1 MEFDGTQDDIVTS
14 GPAAVTRGWTTLTG
28 ALVALVAL
36 FATSLTISSPA
47 GADEIVIVEAGD
59 SLSEIAAEYGTSVSA
74 LMAANGITD
83 PDRLYMGQELL
94 VPGTG
99 VTPTTLPP
107 LVVVVQSGDSL
118 SGIAAEYGV
127 TLSALITANAI
138 DDPDRVHPG
147 QELVIPGASGAARL
161 KGPTVV
167 VVQSG
172 DSLSAIA
179 SDQGVS
185 VAALMEANGITD
197 PDRLQVGQRLLIP
210 GRGTPVTT
218 LPPLKV
224 TVQSGESLSII
235 AARYEMTVSAL
246 AAANGIT
253 DPNRLSIGQE
263 LLIPGRTAP
272 PQYSIDYGPVRVD
285 GRGWGHGRGMGQYGS
300 LGYAV
305 DEGWSRDAILDH
317 YYGGTTPGVVPDVE
331 IGVRLLGRDGKTTTV
346 HVDDGLLA
354 VAGQTGGWTLI
365 DADTVRVTLDG
376 EIDRYR
382 VALGSSCGGPFSD
395 SGVVI
400 ESPVT
405 RIRVARLVAREA
417 SRKPMMHETS
427 TIPAVP
433 SITVVIEDVATTTT
447 VVSGSSVPE
456 DHPDHPSNT
465 GGTTSTT
472 PPGEPSDE
480 STDGGTT
487 ATGTDASGRTFEVLE
502 ASDLPLSQ
510 TLQVCEGANS
520 STWYRG
526 EIRAARY
533 GANQRTV
540 NWVRVEQYLRG
551 VVPREM
557 SASWASLGGGAGMT
571 ALEVQAVAARS
582 YALAEVRYGY
592 AKTCDTIRC
601 QVYGGRRAKRGSKE
615 WDHEAPETD
624 QAVAATVGLVR
635 IDGEGVV
642 SRTEFSAST
651 GGHTITADFPGVPDE
666 GDDVSINPVHRWT
679 KDLDAEAVAQS
690 FGLGTL
696 YEVEVVERDGF
707 GDDGGR
713 ATEIEFLTRTGE
725 RFSVNGDRFR
735 REFGLRSNWFGVLYG
750 PPDAGSEF
758 PVTRVD
764 EYRVT
769 AGFSAEDMET
779 VEAAAT
785 YLKMSPAEF
794 QRAAVWVLAFLV
806 SLSSD
811 QPAPIDAPE
820 VDGLERVTTA
830 YFAADGDQEAL
841 EAVAA
846 AFGLNGGEAQK
857 VSVTVLV
864 FLTALARAAGR

>member
-1 MEFDGTQDDIVTS
+1 MALDGTLVSLVTVGPSS
-14 GPAAVTRGWTTLTG
+14 GLGDRRSSTSVMVLV
-28 ALVALVAL
+28 VALVA
-36 FATSLTISSPA
+36 ASLAVVPSA
-47 GADEIVIVEAGD
+47 AADVIVIVEAGD
-59 SLSEIAAEYGTSVSA
+59 SLSEIAAEHGTSVSA

-83 PDRLYMGQELL
+83 PDRLYMGQEL
-94 VPGTG
+94 VVSGTG

-127 TLSALITANAI
+127 TLSALIAANAI
-138 DDPDRVHPG
+138 DDPNRVHPG
-147 QELVIPGASGAARL
+147 QELVIPGASAAARL

-179 SDQGVS
+179 SDHGVS
-185 VAALMEANGITD
+185 VAALMEANGLTD
-197 PDRLQVGQRLLIP
+197 PDRLQVGQRLSIP
-210 GRGTPVTT
+210 GRGTPATT

-224 TVQSGESLSII
+224 TVQSGESLSVI
-235 AARYEMTVSAL
+235 AARYDVTVSAL
-246 AAANGIT
+246 AAANAIT
-253 DPNRLSIGQE
+253 DPNLLSVGQE
-263 LLIPGRTAP
+263 LVVPGRTAP
-272 PQYSIDYGPVRVD
+272 PEYSTDYGPIRVD

-305 DEGWSRDAILDH
+305 DEGWTRDAILDH
-317 YYGGTTPGVVPDVE
+317 YYGGTAPGVVPNVE
-331 IGVRLLGRDGKTTTV
+331 IGVRLLGRDGKATTV

-376 EIDRYR
+376 DVDRYR
-382 VALGSSCGGPFSD
+382 VAVGSSCGSSFSD

-433 SITVVIEDVATTTT
+433 STTVVIEEVVTTTT
-447 VVSGSSVPE
+447 IVSGSSVPE

-465 GGTTSTT
+465 GGATTTV
-472 PPGEPSDE
+472 PIDE
-480 STDGGTT
+480 STGEPTEGGASVTWTDG
-487 ATGTDASGRTFEVLE
+487 SGRTFEVLE
-502 ASDLPLSQ
+502 ASDLALTQ
-510 TLQVCEGANS
+510 TLQICEGTNS

-582 YALAEVRYGY
+582 YALAEVRYSY

-601 QVYGGRRAKRGSKE
+601 QVYGGRRARRGSEE

-679 KDLDAEAVAQS
+679 KDLDAASVAES

-713 ATEIEFLTRTGE
+713 ATEIEFRTRTGD

-750 PPDAGSEF
+750 PPDVGSEF
-758 PVTRVD
+758 PLTRVD

-769 AGFSAEDMET
+769 TGFSAEDMES

-806 SLSSD
+806 NLSGD
-811 QPAPIDAPE
+811 QPAPLDAPE
-820 VDGLERVTTA
+820 VDGAERVTTA
-830 YFAADGDQEAL
+830 YFAAAGDQDAL
-841 EAVAA
+841 ETVAA

>member
-1 MEFDGTQDDIVTS
+1 MALDGTLVGPVTA
-14 GPAAVTRGWTTLTG
+14 GPVRGLGGRRSPTSVLVVVT
-28 ALVALVAL
+28 ALVAA
-36 FATSLTISSPA
+36 SLAIVPSA
-47 GADEIVIVEAGD
+47 GAEVIVVVEAGD
-59 SLSEIAAEYGTSVSA
+59 SLSEIAAEHGTSVSA
-74 LMAANGITD
+74 LMAANDIID
-83 PDRLYMGQELL
+83 PDRLYMGQELV
-94 VPGTG
+94 VPGAG
-99 VTPTTLPP
+99 VMPTTLPP

-127 TLSALITANAI
+127 TLSALIEANAI

-147 QELVIPGASGAARL
+147 QELVVPGASGAVRL

-179 SDQGVS
+179 SDHGVS
-185 VAALMEANGITD
+185 VDSLMEANGLTD
-197 PDRLQVGQRLLIP
+197 PDRLQVGQRLSIP
-210 GRGTPVTT
+210 GRGTPATT

-235 AARYEMTVSAL
+235 AARYDVTVSAV
-246 AAANGIT
+246 AAANAIT
-253 DPNRLSIGQE
+253 DPNLLSVGQE

-272 PQYSIDYGPVRVD
+272 PEFSTDYGPIRVD

-305 DEGWSRDAILDH
+305 DEGWTRDAILDH
-317 YYGGTTPGVVPDVE
+317 YYGGTTPGIVPDVE

-376 EIDRYR
+376 DVDRYR
-382 VALGSSCGGPFSD
+382 VAVGSSCGSSFSD

-405 RIRVARLVAREA
+405 RIRVARPVAREA

-433 SITVVIEDVATTTT
+433 STTVLIDEVVTTTT
-447 VVSGSSVPE
+447 IVSGSSVPE

-465 GGTTSTT
+465 GETTTT
-472 PPGEPSDE
+472 APIDE
-480 STDGGTT
+480 STGEPTEGG
-487 ATGTDASGRTFEVLE
+487 ASVEGTDASGRTFEVLE
-502 ASDLPLSQ
+502 ASDLALTQ
-510 TLQVCEGANS
+510 TLQVCEGTNS

-601 QVYGGRRAKRGSKE
+601 QVYAGRRARRGSEE

-624 QAVAATVGLVR
+624 QAVAATAGLVR
-635 IDGEGVV
+635 IDSEGVV

-679 KDLDAEAVAQS
+679 KDLNAASVAES

-713 ATEIEFLTRTGE
+713 ATEIEFRTRTGN

-758 PVTRVD
+758 PSTRVD

-769 AGFSAEDMET
+769 TGFSAEDMES

-794 QRAAVWVLAFLV
+794 HRAAVWVLAFLV
-806 SLSSD
+806 NLSGD
-811 QPAPIDAPE
+811 QPAPLDAPE
-820 VDGLERVTTA
+820 VDGAERVTTA

-841 EAVAA
+841 EAVGE

>member
-1 MEFDGTQDDIVTS
+1 MELGGELDNIVTS
-14 GPAAVTRGWTTLTG
+14 GPATSPRNRTTLTG
-28 ALVALVAL
+28 ALVVLAALL
-36 FATSLTISSPA
+36 GTSLTVASPA

-83 PDRLYMGQELL
+83 PDRLYMGQELV

-127 TLSALITANAI
+127 TLSALIAANAI

-147 QELVIPGASGAARL
+147 QELVIPGASGAARP

-210 GRGTPVTT
+210 GRGTPTTT

-235 AARYEMTVSAL
+235 AARYDVTVSAL

-272 PQYSIDYGPVRVD
+272 PEYSTDYGPIRVD

-317 YYGGTTPGVVPDVE
+317 YYGGTTPGIVPNVE
-331 IGVRLLGRDGKTTTV
+331 IGVRLLGRDGKATTV

-376 EIDRYR
+376 GIDRYR
-382 VALGSSCGGPFSD
+382 VAVGSSCGGSFSD

-405 RIRVARLVAREA
+405 RIRVARLVVREA
-417 SRKPMMHETS
+417 SRKPMMHLSS

-433 SITVVIEDVATTTT
+433 STTVVIEEVVTTTT

-465 GGTTSTT
+465 GGTTSTA
-472 PPGEPSDE
+472 PADE
-480 STDGGTT
+480 STGGGTT
-487 ATGTDASGRTFEVLE
+487 ATETDASGRTFEVLE

-510 TLQVCEGANS
+510 TLQVCEGTNS

-601 QVYGGRRAKRGSKE
+601 QVYGGRRAKRGSEE

-735 REFGLRSNWFGVLYG
+735 REFGLRSNWFGLLYG

-794 QRAAVWVLAFLV
+794 QRAAVWVVAFLV

-811 QPAPIDAPE
+811 QPDPIDPPE
-820 VDGLERVTTA
+820 VDGPERVTTA
-830 YFAADGDQEAL
+830 YFAADRDQEAL
-841 EAVAA
+841 EAVAE